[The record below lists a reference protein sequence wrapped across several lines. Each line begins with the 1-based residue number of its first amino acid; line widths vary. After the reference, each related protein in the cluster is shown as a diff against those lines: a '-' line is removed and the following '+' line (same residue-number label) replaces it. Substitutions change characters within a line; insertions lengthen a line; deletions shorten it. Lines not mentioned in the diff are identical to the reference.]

1 MFQFRLSAKH
11 NNLWAMALT
20 EKAFR
25 LSYRSEADL
34 KIAHV
39 VFDLPGEKVNKF
51 NRLVMSELP
60 DLLSVL
66 KSGASQTD
74 VLLLTS
80 GKKGNFIA
88 GADINL
94 IQSARNAEEAT
105 ELARAGQK
113 IIDIWEDLP
122 FPTVVAIDG
131 ACMGGG
137 CELSLASS
145 AIVMSKNPQA
155 RIGLPETLLGIIPGM
170 GGCVRMP
177 WKVGIAQSLELI
189 LAGKTLVGEKAYKVG
204 LIDALLEKEDF
215 ESNVIAWIKREM
227 PRLKSGARIGNP
239 PKLGGMGGL
248 AGSLMESTWAGR
260 KVIFNKARQ
269 GVMAKTKGRYPAV
282 LEAID
287 VIESVGT
294 GYRKFFCGE
303 ERDQALKRE
312 ALGFGRVA
320 ATDVSKS
327 LIQLFFMTEAI
338 KKSSGVSVSASSDY
352 VDLKIQN
359 AGVVGA
365 GVMGGGI
372 SQLFAE
378 KGISVEM
385 KDIASPAL
393 ELGVGQ
399 ALSLFQKSLKKRA
412 ITKRQFDQKLNLISP
427 TLNYDGFKKAEL
439 VVEAV
444 IEKMD
449 VKKSVLADL
458 EKHVSEKTVI
468 ASNTS
473 SLSISEMQTALKNP
487 ERFVGMHFFNPVHR
501 MPLVEVIRGKKSS
514 DEAIALTYQV
524 CKQLGKFPVVVKD
537 SAGFLVNRLLMPYLA
552 EAATLLVNG
561 VKIDA
566 IDSVLLD
573 FGMPMGPIELIDEV
587 GLDVGE
593 KVAGILRT
601 AFGDRMV
608 APDAFGKLIEKKWL
622 GKKTGRGFYVYTGPK
637 KVKQLDEE
645 IYSVLKTEVL
655 PTPMSAEEI
664 LDRCILGMVNEAARC
679 LEEKVVGS
687 AQDLDLAMIMGTGFP
702 PFRGGLARYA
712 DARGLPSIVKRLSEL
727 ADTVGPRF
735 KPSEALQALASSGRG
750 FYGAS

>member
-1 MFQFRLSAKH
+1 
-11 NNLWAMALT
+11 MALT

-25 LSYRSEADL
+25 LSYRPLSDI
-34 KIAHV
+34 KVAHV
-39 VFDLPGEKVNKF
+39 VFDLEGEKVNKF
-51 NRLVMSELP
+51 NRLVMNEFAELLSELKKNA
-60 DLLSVL
+60 V
-66 KSGASQTD
+66 KTD

-113 IIDIWEDLP
+113 LIDLWEDLP
-122 FPTVVAIDG
+122 FPKVVAIDG
-131 ACMGGG
+131 TCMGGG
-137 CELSLASS
+137 CELSLAST
-145 AIVMSKNPQA
+145 AIVISKNPQA

-189 LAGKTLVGEKAYKVG
+189 LAGKTLVGEKAYKLG
-204 LIDALLEKEDF
+204 LVDALLEKEDF
-215 ESNVIAWIKREM
+215 EANTLAWITREL
-227 PRLKSGARIGNP
+227 PRLKSGSRIGTE
-239 PKLGGMGGL
+239 PKLGGIGGL

-260 KVIFNKARQ
+260 KVIFSKARA
-269 GVMAKTKGRYPAV
+269 GVMAKTKGQYPAV

-294 GYRKFFCGE
+294 GYRKFFQGE
-303 ERDQALKRE
+303 ERDLALKRE
-312 ALGFGRVA
+312 AQGFGRVA
-320 ATDVSKS
+320 ATDISKN

-338 KKSSGVSVSASSDY
+338 KKSNGVSVSASTEHAE
-352 VDLKIQN
+352 VKIES

-372 SQLFAE
+372 AQLFAD
-378 KGISVEM
+378 KGVAVEM

-393 ELGVGQ
+393 ELGVAS
-399 ALSLFQKSLKKRA
+399 ALSLFKKSLKKRA
-412 ITKRQFDQKLNLISP
+412 ITQRQFDQKLNLITP

-449 VKKSVLADL
+449 VKKSVLAEL
-458 EKHVSEKTVI
+458 ENHVGQGTVI

-473 SLSISEMQTALKNP
+473 SLSISEMQTAFKYP

-501 MPLVEVIRGKKSS
+501 MPLVEVIRGTKSS
-514 DEAIALTYQV
+514 DDAIALTYQV
-524 CKQLGKFPVVVKD
+524 CKQLGKMPVVVKD

-552 EAATLLVNG
+552 EAATLLVSG
-561 VKIDA
+561 VKIDK
-566 IDSVLLD
+566 IDAVLLD

-593 KVAGILRT
+593 KVAGILRA
-601 AFGDRMV
+601 AFGERMV

-622 GKKTGRGFYVYTGPK
+622 GKKTVRGFYVYEGPK
-637 KVKQLDEE
+637 KVKKLDPE
-645 IYSVLKTEVL
+645 IYTVLGTTTSSQE
-655 PTPMSAEEI
+655 MGSEEI

-679 LEEKVVGS
+679 LSEKVVGS
-687 AQDLDLAMIMGTGFP
+687 AADLDLAMIMGTGFP

-712 DARGLPSIVKRLSEL
+712 DARGLGSIVERLSEL
-727 ADTVGPRF
+727 EKIVGPRF
-735 KPSEALQALASSGRG
+735 APSEALVVLSKTGRG
-750 FYGAS
+750 FYGAT